1 MMKKIRKYP
10 DPVLRIKSEE
20 IKTFDK
26 TLKNIIN
33 VMKERMLLD
42 EGIGLAANQIGI
54 TKRIILVG
62 DEKELFIMV
71 NPLITWFSE
80 EKEKMME
87 GCLSFNDLNVNILR
101 SKAVKV
107 KYFDENGNQKENTFE
122 GIYARAIQHEVDHIN
137 GILIIDYLEP
147 EEKFN
152 YNIKIIENKE
162 KK

>member
-1 MMKKIRKYP
+1 MKKIRKYP

-20 IKTFDK
+20 IKFFDK

-33 VMKERMLLD
+33 AMKEGMLLE

-54 TKRIILVG
+54 TKRIILIG
-62 DEKELFIMV
+62 DEKELYVMV
-71 NPLITWFSE
+71 NPIITWFSE
-80 EKEKMME
+80 EKEKMFE
-87 GCLSFNDLNVNILR
+87 GCLSFIDLNVNISR
-101 SKAVKV
+101 SKSIKV
-107 KYFDENGNQKENTFE
+107 KYFDENGNPKENTFD

-152 YNIKIIENKE
+152 YNIKVIEDKE
-162 KK
+162 KR

>member
-33 VMKERMLLD
+33 AMKEGMLLE

-54 TKRIILVG
+54 TKRIILIG
-62 DEKELFIMV
+62 DEKELFVMV
-71 NPLITWFSE
+71 NPVITWFSE

-101 SKAVKV
+101 SKSVKV
-107 KYFDENGNQKENTFE
+107 KYLDENGNLKENIFD

-152 YNIKIIENKE
+152 YNIKIIENKG

>member
-1 MMKKIRKYP
+1 MKKIRKYP

-33 VMKERMLLD
+33 AMREGMLLE

-54 TKRIILVG
+54 TKRVILIG
-62 DEKELFIMV
+62 DEKELYIMV
-71 NPLITWFSE
+71 NPVITWFST

-87 GCLSFNDLNVNILR
+87 GCLSFNDLNVNISR
-101 SKAVKV
+101 SKSVKV
-107 KYFDENGNQKENTFE
+107 KYFDENGNPKEDTFD

>member
-33 VMKERMLLD
+33 AMREGMLLE

-54 TKRIILVG
+54 TKRVILIG
-62 DEKELFIMV
+62 DEKELYIMV
-71 NPLITWFSE
+71 NPVITWFST

-87 GCLSFNDLNVNILR
+87 GCLSFNDLNVNISR
-101 SKAVKV
+101 SKSVKV
-107 KYFDENGNQKENTFE
+107 KYFDENGNPKEDTFD

>member
-1 MMKKIRKYP
+1 MKKIRKYP

-33 VMKERMLLD
+33 AMKEGMLLE

-54 TKRIILVG
+54 TKRIILIG
-62 DEKELFIMV
+62 DEKEIYVMV
-71 NPLITWFSE
+71 NPVITWFSE

-87 GCLSFNDLNVNILR
+87 GCLSFIDLNVNISR
-101 SKAVKV
+101 SKSVKV
-107 KYFDENGNQKENTFE
+107 KYFDENGNPKENTFD

-137 GILIIDYLEP
+137 GILIVDYLEP